1 MVEMYVVF
9 EFFKLMINFV
19 KFLDIICMY
28 LFYVRVI
35 LVFGGIDW
43 LFLVFFLG
51 YVLMW

>member
-19 KFLDIICMY
+19 KFLDMCMY